1 MRLLKVAAGALNQT
15 PLAWDSNRDNVLG
28 AIADARSQGVGVL
41 CLPEL
46 CITGYGCED
55 AFLSPAVADTAW
67 EVLQEIV
74 PQTRGIVVA
83 VGLPV
88 LFRNALFNCAC
99 LLADGKILGFVAKQ
113 NLPGD
118 GLHYEPRWFKAW
130 PRGVVAELE
139 REGERWPLGD
149 LVFDVGGV
157 GIGFEICE
165 DAWVGTRPG
174 AQLARKGIDLL
185 LNPSASHFAFGKREV
200 RERFVVEGS
209 RAFGVSYVYTN
220 LLGNEAGRAIYDGGG
235 LVATAGRLVAN
246 GPRLTFGDRQITA
259 AVVDLDF
266 TRMNQARLWSFSPE
280 LEEKPKQRV
289 RATFRFPDAEPEDG
303 GEPPAQ
309 LAAWE
314 HSPRLKEEELTRAI
328 ALGLFDYLRKSAA
341 RGFVVSLSGGADS
354 TAVSCL
360 AALMVQLGWDE
371 LGREAFLDR
380 LGLGALDAHTPREAV
395 RELLTCVYQAT
406 ANSSQQSR
414 EAAREVAEALGAR
427 FYALEVG
434 GLVDAYTRLVEEAVG
449 RTLEWDRDDLT
460 LQNIQA
466 RVRAPGVWMIANLQR
481 ALLLATSDRSEA
493 AVGYATMDGDTAG
506 GLAPIAGIDKP
517 FLRQWLRWL
526 ETEGP
531 TELQPL
537 PALRAVTSQDPTP
550 ELRPPGARQTAEADL
565 MPYEV
570 LDAIEQLAIG
580 DKKSPLEVYRLLRS
594 RFEESGS
601 EQLATWVE
609 RFFRLFARHQWK
621 RERYAPSFHVDDL
634 NLDPKTWFRFPILSG
649 GYERELEA
657 LRRAVSVEAEQ
668 RAVRA
673 AVEPH

>member
-1 MRLLKVAAGALNQT
+1 
-15 PLAWDSNRDNVLG
+15 
-28 AIADARSQGVGVL
+28 VL

-67 EVLQEIV
+67 EVLHEIV

-88 LFRNALFNCAC
+88 LFRNALFNCAA
-99 LLADGKILGFVAKQ
+99 LLADGRILGFVAKQ

-130 PRGVVAELE
+130 PRGVSAELE
-139 REGERWPLGD
+139 RGEQRWPLGD

-174 AQLARKGIDLL
+174 AMLARKGIDLL

-200 RERFVVEGS
+200 RERFVIEGS

-246 GPRLTFGDRQITA
+246 GPRLTFGDRQITS

-280 LEEKPKQRV
+280 LEERPGTRV
-289 RATFRFPDAEPEDG
+289 RAAFRFPEAEAEETG
-303 GEPPAQ
+303 AQ

-314 HSPRLKEEELTRAI
+314 HSEHLKEEELTRAVGL
-328 ALGLFDYLRKSAA
+328 ALFDYLRKSGA
-341 RGFVVSLSGGADS
+341 RSFVVSLSGGADS

-360 AALMVQLGWDE
+360 VALMVELGWDE
-371 LGREAFLDR
+371 LGREHFLDR
-380 LGLGALDAHTPREAV
+380 LGLGAIDADTPREAI
-395 RELLTCVYQAT
+395 RELLTCVYQST
-406 ANSSQQSR
+406 CNSSSASR
-414 EAAREVAEALGAR
+414 EAAQVVAEALGAR
-427 FYALEVG
+427 FYALDVDD
-434 GLVDAYTRLVEEAVG
+434 LVDAYTRLVEDAAG
-449 RTLEWDRDDLT
+449 RPLDWDHDDLA

-466 RVRAPGVWMIANLQR
+466 RVRAPSVWMLANLR
-481 ALLLATSDRSEA
+481 RGLLLATSDRSEA

-526 ETEGP
+526 ETAGP
-531 TELQPL
+531 AGLHPIA
-537 PALRAVTSQDPTP
+537 ALAAVTAQDPTP
-550 ELRPPGARQTAEADL
+550 ELRPPGAKQTAEADL

-580 DKKSPLEVYRLLRS
+580 DKKSPLEVYRLLRP
-594 RFEESGS
+594 RFE
-601 EQLATWVE
+601 QHPPAQVAAWVE
-609 RFFRLFARHQWK
+609 RFYRLFARNQWK

-649 GYERELEA
+649 GYEREIEA
-657 LRRAVSVEAEQ
+657 LRQAVAVEAEQ

-673 AVEPH
+673 EVEPH

>member
-15 PLAWDSNRDNVLG
+15 PLAWDSNRDNILG
-28 AIADARSQGVGVL
+28 AIAEARAQGVGLL

-67 EVLQEIV
+67 DVLHEVV
-74 PQTRGIVVA
+74 PATAGIVVA

-99 LLADGKILGFVAKQ
+99 LIADGRILGFVAKQ

-139 REGERWPLGD
+139 RGSGRWPLGD
-149 LVFDVGGV
+149 LVFEVGGV

-174 AQLARKGIDLL
+174 ALLARKGIDVL

-200 RERFVVEGS
+200 RERFVIEGS

-235 LVATAGRLVAN
+235 LIATAGRLVAN
-246 GPRLTFGDRQITA
+246 GPRLTFGDRQLTA

-280 LEEKPKQRV
+280 LEERAGERV
-289 RATFRFPDAEPEDG
+289 RSPFRFPLAEPE
-303 GEPPAQ
+303 PASAE

-314 HSPRLKEEELTRAI
+314 QSEHLKEEELTRAI
-328 ALGLFDYLRKSAA
+328 ALALFDYLRKSGSG
-341 RGFVVSLSGGADS
+341 GFVVSLSGGADS

-360 AALMVQLGWDE
+360 AALMVELGWQQ
-371 LGREAFLDR
+371 LGREGFLRR
-380 LGLGALDAHTPREAV
+380 LGTRLEGGTPRAAV
-395 RELLTCVYQAT
+395 GELLACVYQST
-406 ANSSQQSR
+406 RNSSATSR
-414 EAAREVAEALGAR
+414 EAAESVARALGAR
-427 FYALEVG
+427 FYALDVDP
-434 GLVDAYTRLVEEAVG
+434 LVDAYTRLVEQAVG
-449 RTLEWDRDDLT
+449 RELDWDRDDLA

-466 RVRAPGVWMIANLQR
+466 RVRAPSVWLIANLQA

-506 GLAPIAGIDKP
+506 GLAPVAGIDKP

-526 ETEGP
+526 EREGP
-531 TELQPL
+531 TGLHPI
-537 PALRAVTSQDPTP
+537 PALAAVTAQDPTP

-580 DKKSPLEVYRLLRS
+580 DKKSPVEVYRLLRT
-594 RFEESGS
+594 RFDEAPPVQVAG
-601 EQLATWVE
+601 WVE
-609 RFFRLFARHQWK
+609 RFFRLFARNQWK

-649 GYERELEA
+649 GYERELVE
-657 LRRAVSVEAEQ
+657 LRRVVEEA
-668 RAVRA
+668 ATVRGA
-673 AVEPH
+673 HP

>member
-15 PLAWDSNRDNVLG
+15 PLAWDSNRDNILG
-28 AIADARSQGVGVL
+28 SIAEARAQNVGVL

-67 EVLQEIV
+67 EVLHEIV

-83 VGLPV
+83 LGLPV
-88 LFRNALFNCAC
+88 LFRNALFNCAA
-99 LLADGKILGFVAKQ
+99 LLADGRILGFVAKQ

-130 PRGVVAELE
+130 PRGVSAELE
-139 REGERWPLGD
+139 RGEHRWPLGD
-149 LVFDVGGV
+149 LVFDVSGV

-174 AQLARKGIDLL
+174 AMLARKGIDLL

-200 RERFVVEGS
+200 RERFVIEGS

-246 GPRLTFGDRQITA
+246 GPRLTFGDRQLTS

-280 LEEKPKQRV
+280 LEERPGGRV
-289 RATFRFPDAEPEDG
+289 RAAFRFPEAEAEETG
-303 GEPPAQ
+303 AQ

-314 HSPRLKEEELTRAI
+314 HSEHLKEEELTRAI
-328 ALGLFDYLRKSAA
+328 GLALFDYLRKSGA
-341 RGFVVSLSGGADS
+341 RSVVVSLSGGADS

-360 AALMVQLGWDE
+360 VALMVELGWAE
-371 LGREAFLDR
+371 LGREGFLDR
-380 LGLGALDAHTPREAV
+380 IGRGALDADTPREAV

-406 ANSSQQSR
+406 RNSSGTSR
-414 EAAREVAEALGAR
+414 EAARVVAEALGAR
-427 FYALEVG
+427 FYALDVD
-434 GLVDAYTRLVEEAVG
+434 GLVDSYTRLVEDAAG
-449 RTLEWDRDDLT
+449 RALDWDRDDLA

-466 RVRAPGVWMIANLQR
+466 RVRAPAVWMLANLQR
-481 ALLLATSDRSEA
+481 GLLLATSDRSEA

-517 FLRQWLRWL
+517 FLRRWLRWL
-526 ETEGP
+526 EVEGP
-531 TELQPL
+531 TGSHPI
-537 PALRAVTSQDPTP
+537 PALAAVTAQDPTP

-580 DKKSPLEVYRLLRS
+580 DKKSPLEVYRLLAP
-594 RFEESGS
+594 RFEQHPGA
-601 EQLATWVE
+601 QVAAWVE
-609 RFFRLFARHQWK
+609 RFFRLFARNQWK

-649 GYERELEA
+649 GYERELEG
-657 LRRAVSVEAEQ
+657 LRRAVEAEQ
-668 RAVRA
+668 TVRA
-673 AVEPH
+673 ETEPH